1 MSRPRR
7 ILLTN
12 DDGIG
17 APGLTALRDALGALG
32 EVTVV
37 APSRE
42 LSGCAHS
49 ITLRV
54 PVLIEEQVDERT
66 YVLSGSPADCVK
78 VAVLALLAERPDVVV
93 AGINLGANVG
103 VNVLY
108 SGTVAAALEGAIFGI
123 PAVAV
128 SLLWSPTPDFAAAA
142 GIAAELIEQALA
154 QEGLERVA
162 LNVNIPAR
170 PVAEIA
176 GVRVAPQCPIELGE
190 AYRDHQESDGR
201 QAYTLTYGD
210 RKPEIPPDSDWAL
223 LKAGY
228 VTLTPLRPNL
238 TSEEWLGRL
247 ASVPWKL
254 RGTGGA
260 PDRLSGRV

>member
-1 MSRPRR
+1 
-7 ILLTN
+7 
-12 DDGIG
+12 
-17 APGLTALRDALGALG
+17 
-32 EVTVV
+32 VTVV

-49 ITLRV
+49 ISLKV
-54 PVLIEEQVDERT
+54 PVFIEEQMDERT

-78 VAVLALLAERPDVVV
+78 VAVLALLPEQPDLVV

-123 PAVAV
+123 PSAAV
-128 SLLWSPTPDFAAAA
+128 SLLWSPEPDFSAAAHIATNLIGQMLQA
-142 GIAAELIEQALA
+142 GAP
-154 QEGLERVA
+154 ERVA
-162 LNVNIPAR
+162 LNINIPAR
-170 PVAEIA
+170 AAKDVL

-190 AYRDHQESDGR
+190 AYRNHTESDGR
-201 QAYTLTYGD
+201 SAYTLTYGE
-210 RKPEIPPDSDWAL
+210 RKPVIPPESDWAL
-223 LKAGY
+223 LRAGC

-247 ASVPWKL
+247 SAMDWQV
-254 RGTGGA
+254 
-260 PDRLSGRV
+260 